1 MPYLGVK
8 PAAITSATEAEIAGD
23 LTVDTNTLHVDAANN
38 RVGVGTVSPVLPLEV
53 NGSTN
58 VAVFRS
64 DASNSI
70 IQLANS
76 TGTGGDNGTL
86 VGSVGDHLYFR
97 AGDSEKGRVLSSGG
111 LTCNGDTATVNA
123 LDDYEEGTFTPQ
135 VYHSSTDNATFS
147 AANGNY
153 TKIGNTVTC
162 QIRLD
167 SGNTGTAGTF
177 LVIDGLP
184 FTVNQGQQNQTIG
197 VWGSNPSAQ
206 VGNIHGFNPP
216 RVFKGGSDVTTQ
228 MTFFTALLVYKI

>member
-1 MPYLGVK
+1 MPYLGVR
-8 PAAITSATEAEIAGD
+8 PADITSATEAEIAGD
-23 LTVDTNTLHVDAANN
+23 LTVDTSTLKVDATNN
-38 RVGVGTVSPVLPLEV
+38 RVFVGATSGDRKFEVHDTGVVVA
-53 NGSTN
+53 NFKSTG
-58 VAVFRS
+58 
-64 DASNSI
+64 
-70 IQLANS
+70 ANS
-76 TGTGGDNGTL
+76 LMAFDNSSDTSQNHMIGFSGD
-86 VGSVGDHLYFR
+86 DFR
-97 AGDSEKGRVLSSGG
+97 VVETTEKIRVLSSGG
-111 LTCNGDTATVNA
+111 ITFNGDTAAANA